1 MRTVPLGDLGE
12 IVSGSTPK
20 TNEAD
25 YWNGEIPWVTPA
37 DLSEHEGIYF
47 RGKPKTITK
56 AGFESCSAPILP
68 PGSILFSSRAP
79 IGHCAVT
86 VSPVCTNQGF
96 KNIVPNKRLDP
107 IYGFFA
113 LKFVTPIIIARGRG
127 ATFNEVTKDIMEN
140 VPIPYCDL
148 PEQQRIAGLLE
159 QADRIRRARR
169 YALELSGTF
178 LPSAFLELFGD
189 PKRNPKG
196 WPDSYLSDLCL
207 KFSDGPFGSNL
218 KTSHYTPSGV
228 RVIRLQNIGVGEFLN
243 EDQAFVSEDHFQVL
257 RKHEC
262 RPGDV
267 LIGTL
272 GDPNL
277 RACIQPAEVPI
288 ALNKAD
294 CIQARP
300 DPQKTDR
307 YYLCWLL
314 NTPTT
319 LHLAPGLVHGQ
330 TRSRV
335 SMGQLADLPVPVPP
349 VPLQRRFAMLVEG
362 HERLQAGQREGLRL
376 ADHLFQ
382 SLLHRA
388 FSGDHE
394 VAASFDE
401 SCPA

>member
-1 MRTVPLGDLGE
+1 MRAVPLGELGE

-20 TNEAD
+20 TSVST

-37 DLSEHEGIYF
+37 DLSKQDGIYF

-56 AGFESCSAPILP
+56 AGFESCSAPMLP

-79 IGHCAVT
+79 IGHSAVT
-86 VSPVCTNQGF
+86 VSPLCTNQGF
-96 KNIVPNKRLDP
+96 KNIVPSKRLDAV
-107 IYGFFA
+107 YGFFA
-113 LKFVTPIIIARGRG
+113 LKFVTPAIVAKGRG
-127 ATFNEVTKDIMEN
+127 ATFGEVTKEIMEE
-140 VPIPYCDL
+140 VQIPFCDL
-148 PEQQRIAGLLE
+148 PEQRRIARQLE
-159 QADRIRRARR
+159 HADRLRRSRR
-169 YALELSGTF
+169 YALELSDTF
-178 LPSAFLELFGD
+178 LPAVFLRLFGD

-196 WPDSYLSDLCL
+196 WPHSYLSDLCL

-228 RVIRLQNIGVGEFLN
+228 RVIRLQNIGVDEFLN
-243 EDQAFVSEDHFQVL
+243 GDQAFVSEAHFQAL

-262 RPGDV
+262 LPGDI

-277 RACIQPAEVPI
+277 RACIQPVEVPV

-300 DPQKTDR
+300 DPQKADKH
-307 YYLCWLL
+307 YLCWLL
-314 NTPTT
+314 NMPST
-319 LHLAPGLVHGQ
+319 LHLAPGLAHGE

-349 VPLQRRFAMLVEG
+349 LPLQQGFAALVAG
-362 HERLQAGQREGLRL
+362 HERLRASQREGLRQ
-376 ADHLFQ
+376 ADDLFQ
-382 SLLHRA
+382 SLLHGA
-388 FSGDHE
+388 FHD
-394 VAASFDE
+394 
-401 SCPA
+401 